1 MHYFVPCPKQGKYF
15 RIFFVLNRVRISNPQ
30 QLTYSQ
36 IWLSPPP
43 PPPPPPHPKKS
54 WGPPPPP
61 PTPLPPVF
69 QSRLRALFRASAWG
83 QWILLSG

>member
-43 PPPPPPHPKKS
+43 PHPP
-54 WGPPPPP
+54 
-61 PTPLPPVF
+61 
-69 QSRLRALFRASAWG
+69 LFHWSFNLGYAHCLGLQPGASGFCYRASDVCSSLAG
-83 QWILLSG
+83 QASAVF

>member
-36 IWLSPPP
+36 IWLSPPL
-43 PPPPPPHPKKS
+43 PHP
-54 WGPPPPP
+54 
-61 PTPLPPVF
+61 L
-69 QSRLRALFRASAWG
+69 ALSHSSTVA
-83 QWILLSG
+83 

>member
-43 PPPPPPHPKKS
+43 PP
-54 WGPPPPP
+54 
-61 PTPLPPVF
+61 TPLPPVF

>member
-43 PPPPPPHPKKS
+43 P
-54 WGPPPPP
+54 
-61 PTPLPPVF
+61 LPPVF

>member
-43 PPPPPPHPKKS
+43 L
-54 WGPPPPP
+54 
-61 PTPLPPVF
+61 PLPPVF
-69 QSRLRALFRASAWG
+69 QSRLRALFRASASG
-83 QWILLSG
+83 QWILLLG